1 MMRTAIAPG
10 QVYRVEYRGSAG
22 FAVMTPNLMQ
32 GGALLMPKKDQPKC
46 FPTASDSVR
55 HAALCVVSPQ
65 TKSASYKLAFD
76 DPEFLL
82 RDELRAVR
90 LQLEIMKPE
99 IIQQEQ
105 GINATVVIFGGARI
119 PDPETAAKRLQE
131 IEMQAKREPLSDMA
145 SLRVSR
151 ARRVMAKANYYEEAR
166 ELARLITASCIND
179 DDCDLV
185 VATGG
190 GPGIMEAANRGA
202 HEAGGKSI
210 GLNIVLPHEQAP
222 NEYITPELC
231 FQFHYFA
238 MRKMHFL
245 MRASAL
251 VAFPGGYGTMDELF
265 ETLTLIQTRKIKP
278 LPVILFGREFWNKA
292 IDFDF
297 LVHEGVIAPEDK
309 DLFYVLEKA
318 QDAWQIIREF
328 YDQHKVN
335 TAP

>member
-1 MMRTAIAPG
+1 
-10 QVYRVEYRGSAG
+10 
-22 FAVMTPNLMQ
+22 
-32 GGALLMPKKDQPKC
+32 MPPKNTTKC
-46 FPTASDSVR
+46 FPSASDSVKD
-55 HAALCVVSPQ
+55 AALCIISAQ
-65 TKSASYKLAFD
+65 TESESYKLAFD

-99 IIQQEQ
+99 IIQQEL
-105 GINATVVIFGGARI
+105 GVNSTVVIFGGARI
-119 PDPETAAKRLQE
+119 PSPENAEKRLQE
-131 IEMQAKREPLSDMA
+131 EEMQAKHEPLSEMA
-145 SLRVSR
+145 ALRVNC
-151 ARRVMAKANYYEEAR
+151 AKRVLAKSHYYEEAR
-166 ELARLITASCIND
+166 ELARLITESCIRN

-185 VATGG
+185 VSTGG

-202 HEAGGKSI
+202 YEAGGKSI

-251 VAFPGGYGTMDELF
+251 VAFPGGFGTMDELF
-265 ETLTLIQTRKIKP
+265 ETLTLIQTQKINQ
-278 LPVILFGREFWNKA
+278 LPVILFGREFWNMA

-309 DLFYVLEKA
+309 SLFYMVEKA
-318 QDAWQIIREF
+318 REAWEIIRASYYESKN
-328 YDQHKVN
+328 DIQS
-335 TAP
+335 